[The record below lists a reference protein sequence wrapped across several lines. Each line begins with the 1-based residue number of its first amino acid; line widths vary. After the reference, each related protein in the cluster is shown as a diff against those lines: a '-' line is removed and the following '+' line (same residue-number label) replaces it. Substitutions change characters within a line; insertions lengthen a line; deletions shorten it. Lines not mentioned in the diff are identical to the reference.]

1 MTPEFLQLLIDA
13 APIAATAVAALIG
26 VKMGLNGLKR
36 DSHNTACDIK
46 EIKVSLKDAS
56 SQRGDLDRRL
66 AFVEGEI
73 GQIGQ
78 TLNRM
83 EGS

>member
-1 MTPEFLQLLIDA
+1 MDPEFISILIDG
-13 APIAATAVAALIG
+13 APIAATAIAALIG
-26 VKMGLNGLKR
+26 VKLGLNGLRR
-36 DSHNTACDIK
+36 DGRDTACDIK

-56 SQRGDLDRRL
+56 TQRGDLDRRL